1 MTNIQESKYS
11 MELGLRDFFNKNASI
26 TSKLPTFG
34 ILFAQYN
41 SNLNEIQD
49 LSKQQEIDKSGI
61 SENKNLLRAD
71 LVAKALDVSRKTES
85 YATMN
90 NHTILAKEV
99 HYSESNLNKSSA
111 LKLRDRALVIHDKA
125 FENIAALADYGVT
138 RDMLTDLRNAIDLF
152 STSIPSTRTGKTES
166 KQVTSQ
172 ITRLLKANDVL
183 LARFDKLMEVIHLTE
198 TIFYSEYKD
207 NRKVINTGKGSLKLI
222 VTVIDAETGDG
233 IKGAKFTIMPHDESL
248 KGISVS
254 NEQPLVKTTAKKG
267 KFNIKNLF
275 DGTYYATVV
284 KPGYKKQELTLDV
297 SSGDLTRLKVKLERN

>member
-11 MELGLRDFFNKNASI
+11 MEIGLRDFLNKNASI
-26 TSKLPTFG
+26 TSKLPAFG
-34 ILFAQYN
+34 ILFTQYN

-49 LSKQQEIDKSGI
+49 LSKQQEVDKSGI
-61 SENKNLLRAD
+61 SENKNLLHAD

-90 NHTILAKEV
+90 NHTILAKAV
-99 HYSESNLNKSSA
+99 HYSETDLNKSSD
-111 LKLRDRALVIHDKA
+111 LKLTDRALIIHDKA

-138 RDMLTDLRNAIDLF
+138 KDMLTDLKNAIVLF
-152 STSIPSTRTGKTES
+152 DAAIPAPRTGITES
-166 KQVTSQ
+166 KQVTNQ

-183 LARFDKLMEVIHLTE
+183 LNKFDLLMEVIHLSE
-198 TIFYSEYKD
+198 PAFYSEYKD
-207 NRKVINTGKGSLKLI
+207 QRKVINTGKGSLVLI

-233 IKGAKFTIMPHDESL
+233 IKGAKFTITPHDETL
-248 KGISVS
+248 KGTAVK

-267 KFNIKNLF
+267 RFNIKSLS